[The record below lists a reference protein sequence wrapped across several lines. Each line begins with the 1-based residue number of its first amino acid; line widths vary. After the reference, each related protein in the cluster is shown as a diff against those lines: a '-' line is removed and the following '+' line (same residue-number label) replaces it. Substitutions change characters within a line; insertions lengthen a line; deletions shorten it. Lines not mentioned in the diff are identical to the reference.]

1 MTGNLRFSEGLKVI
15 PLLSPVAYTSTAL
28 DTEYVDMKLN
38 HWATFLVHFG
48 ATTSDSSDTVTVTVV
63 CSSVSTSATGDG
75 IPFSYRLSGMFEEDN
90 FGAITQA
97 TSDGVALTASTDPSL
112 SFTDRTLMISVN
124 ADDLP
129 AKKSDGR
136 FLSLVITPTADGAGL
151 VEVTCI
157 TEPRYPGND
166 IPSST

>member
-1 MTGNLRFSEGLKVI
+1 
-15 PLLSPVAYTSTAL
+15 
-28 DTEYVDMKLN
+28 
-38 HWATFLVHFG
+38 
-48 ATTSDSSDTVTVTVV
+48 V

-75 IPFSYRLSGMFEEDN
+75 IPFLYRLSGMFEEDN